1 MEGVDHLAGE
11 RSKAQFDVEELKIVW
26 AGSRHN
32 FELSDRI
39 SRLVASDPVFQKD
52 NRTRQGRKELF
63 KNTLRKA
70 AHAWKRI
77 IELHLSEEEAAN
89 LRTFVD
95 EPAFTDLHWWWP
107 GGLGKIS
114 THAVIYARLIADGRD
129 YGVHGFIVQLRS
141 LDDHLPLPGITIGD
155 IGTKFGNGGY
165 NTMDN
170 GVLRFDHGMFVPAI
184 KGQGTEEQQ
193 KKWLPLAYKMQII
206 GCYAQTE
213 LGHGSNVQGLETTA
227 TFDTETDEFIIHSP
241 TLTSS
246 KWWPG
251 GLGKISTH
259 AVIYARLIADGRDYG
274 VHGFIVQ
281 LRSLDDHL
289 PLPGI
294 TIGDIG
300 TKFGNGGYNTM
311 DNGVLRFDHVRIPRE
326 QMLMRL
332 SQVTRDGKFVQSN
345 VPRQLVYGTM
355 VYVRQTIVADASRFL
370 SRAVCIAT
378 RYSAVRRQ
386 FGSQNG
392 GVETQVID
400 YKTQQSRLFP
410 LLASAYAFRFVGEWL
425 KWLYADVTQRLGVKD
440 FSTLPEAHAC
450 TAGLKSLTTSVTAAF
465 TGYEGW
471 EICAVQCPTAAC
483 LWYHVC
489 IATRY
494 SAVRR
499 QFGSQ
504 NGGVETQVIDYKT
517 QQSRLFPLLASA
529 YAFRFVGEWL
539 KWLYADVTQRLGV
552 KDFSTLPEAHACTAG
567 LKSLT
572 TSVTAD
578 GIEECRKLCGGH
590 GYLCSSGLPEL
601 FAVFVPACTYEGDN
615 VVLLL
620 QVARFLMKT
629 VSQLGSGKKPVGTT
643 AYMGRA
649 EQLMQ
654 WHCAVQRAED
664 WLKPNVIVDAFEAR
678 AARMSV
684 ACAQKLAEFANPE
697 EGFLEL
703 SADLVEAAVAHCE
716 LIVVSKFIEK
726 LQQDI
731 PGKGV
736 KEQLEILCNVY
747 ALFLL
752 HKHQGDFL
760 STGCITPKQAA
771 LANDQLR
778 SLYSQV
784 RPNAIA
790 LVDAF
795 NYTDHY
801 LGSIL
806 GRYDG
811 NVYPKLYEEAWKDP
825 LNDSVVPDG
834 YQEYVRPILKQ
845 QLRNA
850 RL

>member
-1 MEGVDHLAGE
+1 MEGVDHLASE
-11 RSKAQFDVEELKIVW
+11 RSRAQFDVEEMKVVW
-26 AGSRHN
+26 AGSRHAL
-32 FELSDRI
+32 EVSDRI
-39 SRLVASDPVFQKD
+39 SRLVASDPAFRKD
-52 NRTRQGRKELF
+52 NRTSLSRKELF
-63 KNTLRKA
+63 KNTLRKT

-77 IELHLSEEEAAN
+77 TELRLSEEEASR
-89 LRTFVD
+89 LRFYVD
-95 EPAFTDLHWWWP
+95 EPAFTDLHW
-107 GGLGKIS
+107 
-114 THAVIYARLIADGRD
+114 
-129 YGVHGFIVQLRS
+129 
-141 LDDHLPLPGITIGD
+141 
-155 IGTKFGNGGY
+155 
-165 NTMDN
+165 
-170 GVLRFDHGMFVPAI
+170 GMFIPAI
-184 KGQGTEEQQ
+184 KGQGTEEQLQ
-193 KKWLPLAYKMQII
+193 KWLPLAYKMQII

-227 TFDTETDEFIIHSP
+227 TFDPQTDEFIIHSP

-251 GLGKISTH
+251 GLGKVSTH
-259 AVIYARLIADGRDYG
+259 AVIYARLIIDGKDYG
-274 VHGFIVQ
+274 VNGFIVQ
-281 LRSLDDHL
+281 LRSMDDHL

-294 TIGDIG
+294 TVGDIG
-300 TKFGNGGYNTM
+300 MKFGSGAYNTM
-311 DNGVLRFDHVRIPRE
+311 DNGVLRFDHVRIPRD
-326 QMLMRL
+326 QMLMRV
-332 SQVTRDGKFVQSN
+332 SQVTREGKFVQSN

-355 VYVRQTIVADASRFL
+355 VYVRQTIVADASCAL

-425 KWLYADVTQRLGVKD
+425 KWLYTDVTQRLQAND

-450 TAGLKSLTTSVTAAF
+450 TAGLKSLTTSA
-465 TGYEGW
+465 
-471 EICAVQCPTAAC
+471 
-483 LWYHVC
+483 
-489 IATRY
+489 
-494 SAVRR
+494 
-499 QFGSQ
+499 
-504 NGGVETQVIDYKT
+504 
-517 QQSRLFPLLASA
+517 
-529 YAFRFVGEWL
+529 
-539 KWLYADVTQRLGV
+539 
-552 KDFSTLPEAHACTAG
+552 
-567 LKSLT
+567 
-572 TSVTAD
+572 TAD

-601 FAVFVPACTYEGDN
+601 FAVYVPACTYEGDN
-615 VVLLL
+615 IVLLL

-643 AYMGRA
+643 AYMGRVD
-649 EQLMQ
+649 QLMQ
-654 WHCAVQRAED
+654 CHCAVQRAED
-664 WLKPNVIVDAFEAR
+664 WLKPSVILEAFEAR
-678 AARMSV
+678 SARMSV
-684 ACAQKLAEFANPE
+684 ACAQNLTNFANPE

-703 SADLVEAAVAHCE
+703 SADLTEAAVAHCQ

-726 LQQDI
+726 LKQDI

-736 KEQLEILCNVY
+736 KEQLEILCNIY

-752 HKHQGDFL
+752 HKHLGDFL
-760 STGCITPKQAA
+760 KTGCISPKQAS

-778 SLYSQV
+778 SLYSQA

-795 NYTDHY
+795 DYTDHF
-801 LGSIL
+801 LGSVL

-834 YQEYVRPILKQ
+834 YQEYIRPMLKQ

>member
-1 MEGVDHLAGE
+1 MEEVDHLAHE
-11 RSKAQFDVEELKIVW
+11 RSKAQFDVESMKIVW
-26 AGSRHN
+26 AGSRHAY
-32 FELSDRI
+32 ELSDRI
-39 SRLVASDPVFQKD
+39 SRLVASDPAFRKD
-52 NRTRQGRKELF
+52 YRTTLSRKELF
-63 KNTLRKA
+63 RNTLRKA
-70 AHAWKRI
+70 AYAWKRI
-77 IELHLSEEEAAN
+77 IELRLSEEEASK
-89 LRTFVD
+89 LRFYVD
-95 EPAFTDLHWWWP
+95 EPAFTDLHW
-107 GGLGKIS
+107 
-114 THAVIYARLIADGRD
+114 
-129 YGVHGFIVQLRS
+129 
-141 LDDHLPLPGITIGD
+141 
-155 IGTKFGNGGY
+155 
-165 NTMDN
+165 
-170 GVLRFDHGMFVPAI
+170 GMFVPAI
-184 KGQGTEEQQ
+184 KGQGTDEQQ

-227 TFDTETDEFIIHSP
+227 TFDPQSDEVIIHSP

-259 AVIYARLIADGRDYG
+259 AVVYARLITDGQDHG

-281 LRSLDDHL
+281 LRSLDNHS

-294 TIGDIG
+294 TVGDIG
-300 TKFGNGGYNTM
+300 MKFGNGAYNTM
-311 DNGVLRFDHVRIPRE
+311 DNGVLRFDQVRIPRD
-326 QMLMRL
+326 QMLMRV
-332 SQVTRDGKFVQSN
+332 SQVTKEGKYMQSN

-355 VYVRQTIVADASRFL
+355 VFVRQQIVADASCAL

-378 RYSAVRRQ
+378 RYSAMRRQ

-392 GVETQVID
+392 GLETQVID
-400 YKTQQSRLFP
+400 YKTQQNRLFP

-425 KWLYADVTQRLGVKD
+425 NWLYRDVTQRLQ
-440 FSTLPEAHAC
+440 A
-450 TAGLKSLTTSVTAAF
+450 
-465 TGYEGW
+465 
-471 EICAVQCPTAAC
+471 
-483 LWYHVC
+483 
-489 IATRY
+489 
-494 SAVRR
+494 
-499 QFGSQ
+499 
-504 NGGVETQVIDYKT
+504 N
-517 QQSRLFPLLASA
+517 
-529 YAFRFVGEWL
+529 
-539 KWLYADVTQRLGV
+539 
-552 KDFSTLPEAHACTAG
+552 DFSTLPEAHACTAG

-601 FAVFVPACTYEGDN
+601 FAVYVPACTYEGDN

-620 QVARFLMKT
+620 QVARFLIKT
-629 VSQLGSGKKPVGTT
+629 VSQLGSGKQPVGTT
-643 AYMGRA
+643 AYMGRV
-649 EQLMQ
+649 EHLMQ
-654 WHCAVQRAED
+654 FRCGVQSAED
-664 WLKPNVIVDAFEAR
+664 WLNPSIILEAFEAR

-684 ACAQKLAEFANPE
+684 ACANNLSKFANPE

-703 SADLVEAAVAHCE
+703 SADLVEAAIAHCQ
-716 LIVVSKFIEK
+716 LIVISKFIEK

-731 PGKGV
+731 PGNGV
-736 KEQLEILCNVY
+736 KQQLEILCNIY

-752 HKHQGDFL
+752 HKQLGDFL
-760 STGCITPKQAA
+760 CTGCITPKQAS

-795 NYTDHY
+795 DYTDHF
-801 LGSIL
+801 LGSVL

-825 LNDSVVPDG
+825 LNDSDVPVG
-834 YQEYVRPILKQ
+834 FQEYIRPMLKQ
-845 QLRNA
+845 QLRTA